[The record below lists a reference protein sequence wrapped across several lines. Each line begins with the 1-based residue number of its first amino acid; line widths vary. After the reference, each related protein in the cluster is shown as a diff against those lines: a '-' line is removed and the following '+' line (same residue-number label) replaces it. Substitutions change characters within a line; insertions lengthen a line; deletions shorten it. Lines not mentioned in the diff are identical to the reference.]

1 MVRAVRRSNIETFLG
16 IFPHVVLLELL
27 PGQHFWKLDR
37 GYISLYKMAFHKL
50 IRLHIKQD
58 IPELEHLKQGSSHQ
72 SRLVLRT
79 SGTVRCVGPNGAGI
93 PDLQFQALSSLDIHV
108 RSCEHHEGVFLE
120 AFFLGQVLD
129 HQTYNDLSIGS
140 AKGVKSRNLPH
151 VICRIWL
158 SVIELSQI
166 HSVSG
171 DP

>member
-1 MVRAVRRSNIETFLG
+1 
-16 IFPHVVLLELL
+16 
-27 PGQHFWKLDR
+27 
-37 GYISLYKMAFHKL
+37 MAFHKL

-58 IPELEHLKQGSSHQ
+58 ILELEHLKQGSTHQ
-72 SRLVLRT
+72 SRLVPG
-79 SGTVRCVGPNGAGI
+79 SASTVRCLGPSGAGS

-108 RSCEHHEGVFLE
+108 RSCEHHGGVFLE

-140 AKGVKSRNLPH
+140 ARGVKSRNLPH
-151 VICRIWL
+151 VICRIRL